1 MIKLPQVTEVLM
13 KVRLY
18 TNTKTR
24 WNENWNPYGILE
36 TAPHKGYKDSLI
48 TGKPNGH
55 WRTASGSNDFQQVFY
70 KKIGIDIVTE
80 TAFNYPYPSTSEKIL
95 RPLINK
101 RMFLLVGAPH
111 TLEFIKTKGFKT
123 FEPFIDE
130 TYDTIED
137 PIDRMQVLLQEIDR
151 LVTLP
156 IDSIRKAVL
165 QYADA
170 LESNFQTVMNLETVE
185 TEKIVQRLS
194 NI

>member
-1 MIKLPQVTEVLM
+1 MIKLLPVTEVLM

-36 TAPHKGYKDSLI
+36 TKPQRGYKDSLI

-55 WRTASGSNDFQQVFY
+55 YQSGSNDFQQEFY

-80 TAFNYPYPSTSEKIL
+80 TAFHYPYPSTTEKIL

-101 RMFLLVGAPH
+101 RMFVLVGAPH
-111 TLEFIKTKGFKT
+111 TLKFIKTKGFKT

-130 TYDTIED
+130 TYDTIVD
-137 PIDRMQVLLQEIDR
+137 PFDRIDAILAEIDR

-165 QYADA
+165 QYTDA
-170 LESNFQTVMNLETVE
+170 LESNFQTVINLEAVE
-185 TEKIVQRLS
+185 TEKIKQRLS

>member
-1 MIKLPQVTEVLM
+1 MIKLLQVTEVLM

-24 WNENWNPYGILE
+24 WNENWNPYGMLE

-55 WRTASGSNDFQQVFY
+55 VKVGSNDFQQEFY
-70 KKIGIDIVTE
+70 KRIGIDIVTE
-80 TAFNYPYPSTSEKIL
+80 TAFNYPYPSTTEKIL

-111 TLEFIKTKGFKT
+111 TLKFIKTKGFKT

-156 IDSIRKAVL
+156 IDSIRKEVL
-165 QYADA
+165 QYADV

-185 TEKIVQRLS
+185 TKKIVQRLL

>member
-55 WRTASGSNDFQQVFY
+55 YESGSNDFQQEFY

-80 TAFNYPYPSTSEKIL
+80 TAFNYPYPSTTEKIL

-101 RMFLLVGAPH
+101 RMFVLVGAPH

-130 TYDTIED
+130 TYDTID
-137 PIDRMQVLLQEIDR
+137 NPFDRIDAIFAEIDR

-156 IDSIRKAVL
+156 IDSIRKAML
-165 QYADA
+165 QYTDT
-170 LESNFQTVMNLETVE
+170 LESNFQTVINLKAVE
-185 TEKIVQRLS
+185 TEKIKQRLS

>member
-55 WRTASGSNDFQQVFY
+55 YESGADDFQQEFY

-80 TAFNYPYPSTSEKIL
+80 TAFHYPYPSTTEKIL

-123 FEPFIDE
+123 FEPFIHE
-130 TYDTIED
+130 TYDTIVD
-137 PIDRMQVLLQEIDR
+137 PFARIDAIFQEIDR

-165 QYADA
+165 QYADV
-170 LESNFQTVMNLETVE
+170 LESNFQTVMNLESVE
-185 TEKIVQRLS
+185 TKKIVQRLS

>member
-1 MIKLPQVTEVLM
+1 M

-24 WNENWNPYGILE
+24 WNENWNPYGKLE
-36 TAPHKGYKDSLI
+36 TRPQNGYKDSLI

-55 WRTASGSNDFQQVFY
+55 YESGPDDFQQEFY

-80 TAFNYPYPSTSEKIL
+80 TAFHYPYPSTTEKIL

-123 FEPFIDE
+123 FKPFIDE
-130 TYDTIED
+130 TYDTIVD
-137 PIDRMQVLLQEIDR
+137 PFDRMQVLLQEIDR
-151 LVTLP
+151 LVKLP
-156 IDSIRKAVL
+156 IDSIRKALL
-165 QYADA
+165 QYADV
-170 LESNFQTVMNLETVE
+170 LESNFQTVMNLESVE
-185 TEKIVQRLS
+185 TKKIVKRLS

>member
-1 MIKLPQVTEVLM
+1 MIKLLQVTEVLM

-24 WNENWNPYGILE
+24 WNENWNPYGMLE

-55 WRTASGSNDFQQVFY
+55 VKVGSNDFQQEFY
-70 KKIGIDIVTE
+70 KRIGIDIVTE
-80 TAFNYPYPSTSEKIL
+80 TAFNYPYPSTTEKIL

-111 TLEFIKTKGFKT
+111 TLKFIKTKGFKT

-137 PIDRMQVLLQEIDR
+137 PVVRMQVLLQEIDR

-156 IDSIRKAVL
+156 IDSIRKEVL
-165 QYADA
+165 QYADV

-185 TEKIVQRLS
+185 TKKIVQRLL

>member
-1 MIKLPQVTEVLM
+1 MIKLPQVTEVSM

-55 WRTASGSNDFQQVFY
+55 HESGSNDFQQEFY

-80 TAFNYPYPSTSEKIL
+80 TAFNYPNPSTTEKIL
-95 RPLINK
+95 RPLLNK
-101 RMFLLVGAPH
+101 RMFLIFGAPH

-123 FEPFIDE
+123 FEPFINE
-130 TYDTIED
+130 TYDTIVD
-137 PIDRMQVLLQEIDR
+137 PVARMQFLLQEIDR

-156 IDSIRKAVL
+156 IDSIRQAVL
-165 QYADA
+165 QYTDV
-170 LESNFQTVMNLETVE
+170 LESNFTTVTNLEKVE
-185 TEKIVQRLS
+185 LQKVKERLS
-194 NI
+194 TI

>member
-55 WRTASGSNDFQQVFY
+55 YESGSNDFQQEFY

-80 TAFNYPYPSTSEKIL
+80 TAFNYPYPSTTEKIL

-101 RMFLLVGAPH
+101 RMFVLVGAPH

-130 TYDTIED
+130 TYDTID
-137 PIDRMQVLLQEIDR
+137 NPFDRIDAIFAEIDR

-156 IDSIRKAVL
+156 IDSIRKAML
-165 QYADA
+165 QYTDT
-170 LESNFQTVMNLETVE
+170 LESNFQTVINLEAVE
-185 TEKIVQRLS
+185 TEKIKQRLS

>member
-1 MIKLPQVTEVLM
+1 M

-55 WRTASGSNDFQQVFY
+55 LKAGSNDFQQEFY

-80 TAFNYPYPSTSEKIL
+80 TAFNYPYPSTTEKII

-111 TLEFIKTKGFKT
+111 TLEFIRTKGFKT

-137 PIDRMQVLLQEIDR
+137 PVDRMQVLLQEIDR

-165 QYADA
+165 QYVDV

-185 TEKIVQRLS
+185 TKKIVQRLL